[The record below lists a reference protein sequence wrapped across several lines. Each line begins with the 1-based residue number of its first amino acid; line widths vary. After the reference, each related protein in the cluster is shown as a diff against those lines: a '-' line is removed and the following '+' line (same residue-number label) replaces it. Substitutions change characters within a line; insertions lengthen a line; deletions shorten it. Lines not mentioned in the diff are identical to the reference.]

1 MYSILLV
8 LRNLA
13 IAYEILNKSTGMNVR
28 INQQEALKVV
38 ESLGF
43 NIQNQSQH
51 KPQRRRKPHRGSGRR
66 YFYTVNKVR
75 NS

>member
-1 MYSILLV
+1 MKILYYILPLWVCVASASLFQNSIFLLE
-8 LRNLA
+8 A
-13 IAYEILNKSTGMNVR
+13 
-28 INQQEALKVV
+28 NQ
-38 ESLGF
+38 F
-43 NIQNQSQH
+43 NIQKQSQH